1 MLLVLVLLVAFLG
14 LLFLLQSLLMSCVG
28 QECGTD
34 SGVPF
39 DNLNQERPTP
49 VDPEGRNLCMLDS
62 DRGMCMAAMPRED
75 GVQLT
80 AKRHRIMPFFLH
92 ISKWKSQLC
101 DKDSKAGVLKH
112 GLG

>member
-28 QECGTD
+28 QECGSDT
-34 SGVPF
+34 GVPF

-80 AKRHRIMPFFLH
+80 ANVTELCPSSCIFPNGNPSYVTRIVKLV
-92 ISKWKSQLC
+92 C
-101 DKDSKAGVLKH
+101 
-112 GLG
+112 